1 MTLPRSKTPG
11 QPGWPTQQSDAPPP
25 EDPRSLMRGLVAGTA
40 VLLIG
45 VALAIVGPWS
55 EQTGILITLLGW
67 IVAVGFGAWAYRGR
81 SPRVVTITRVA
92 LLLGIVSVIAAAA
105 LVFISLQVREILAGT
120 VIFGTSGSDCT
131 IEGEADSF
139 ITGESVYAVAH
150 MRRVIETGEEITLL
164 VSWDGQMMT
173 EGSEV
178 SPRDFDCLGSS
189 LEPLEP
195 GTYTVE
201 VSVAGDFLAE
211 GSFEV
216 LPEGE

>member
-1 MTLPRSKTPG
+1 MTQRKAPG
-11 QPGWPTQQSDAPPP
+11 EPDWPGHHSDASPPG
-25 EDPRSLMRGLVAGTA
+25 DPRSLMRGLMAGA
-40 VLLIG
+40 AILMVG

-81 SPRVVTITRVA
+81 STRVVPTTRVA

-105 LVFISLQVREILAGT
+105 LLLVSLQVREVLAGT
-120 VIFGTSGSDCT
+120 VIFGTSGNDCT
-131 IEGEADSF
+131 VEGEADSF
-139 ITGESVYAVAH
+139 IAGEAVYAVAH
-150 MRRVIETGEEITLL
+150 MRRVIETGEEMTLL
-164 VSWDGQMMT
+164 VSWEGQTLT

-195 GTYTVE
+195 GTYAVE
-201 VSVAGDFLAE
+201 VSVADELLAE

-216 LPEGE
+216 LPAGE

>member
-1 MTLPRSKTPG
+1 MTQRKTPG
-11 QPGWPTQQSDAPPP
+11 KPDWPGHHRDAPPP
-25 EDPRSLMRGLVAGTA
+25 EDPRSLMRGLMAGAA

-67 IVAVGFGAWAYRGR
+67 IVAVGFGAWAHRGR
-81 SPRVVTITRVA
+81 SPRVVTITRVV
-92 LLLGIVSVIAAAA
+92 LLLGIISVIVAAA
-105 LVFISLQVREILAGT
+105 LVFVSLQVREILAGT

-139 ITGESVYAVAH
+139 IPGESVYALAH
-150 MRRVIETGEEITLL
+150 MRRVIETGEEMTLL
-164 VSWDGQMMT
+164 VSWDGQMVT

-195 GTYTVE
+195 GSYAVE
-201 VSVAGDFLAE
+201 VSVAGELLAE